1 MQYLDL
7 GWPEF
12 MAGPTEKLV
21 PLEDQAIRLS
31 PRVPKAVF
39 GMAG

>member
-1 MQYLDL
+1 MQYLHL
-7 GWPEF
+7 SWLEL
-12 MAGPTEKLV
+12 MTGPTEELV